1 MIILK
6 EDSKKQAPLQEG
18 LSPVT
23 LEDVIGLGG
32 FNGYTIH
39 GPKLYVEDFNVL
51 GGSRLVQGP
60 GSISPQDVSL
70 VVKNRA
76 VVSFPIKEIQSIGMR
91 RLNVA
96 FYLIGGTIAEFI
108 R

>member
-18 LSPVT
+18 LSPVS

-39 GPKLYVEDFNVL
+39 GPKLYVENFFIT
-51 GGSRLVQGP
+51 GATSLVQGP
-60 GSISPQDVSL
+60 GSSSPQDVSL
-70 VVKNRA
+70 IANKRA
-76 VVSFPIKEIQSIGMR
+76 IVSFPIKEIKSIGMR

-96 FYLIGGTIAEFI
+96 FYLSDRTVIEFI